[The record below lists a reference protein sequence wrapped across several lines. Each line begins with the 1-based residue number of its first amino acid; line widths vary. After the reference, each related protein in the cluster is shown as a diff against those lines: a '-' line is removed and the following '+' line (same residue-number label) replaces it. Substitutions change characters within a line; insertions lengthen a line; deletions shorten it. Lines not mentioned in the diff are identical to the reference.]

1 MRKNGNNKDIIEL
14 WGHDFKRA
22 RDGLDEEQV
31 VSFVNEL
38 IGERDILIKRQEHL
52 SSLAQLAERTVTEA
66 DNMAK
71 QVKKEAV
78 AQAKDEANAIKAKVE
93 EQARQMIEKKR
104 AEVIAAAEKEAEA
117 IKANAQQQAELL
129 LEEKAKGIQSELR
142 STAQRLCT
150 ELLSQLESLKQ
161 QVAAS
166 ETEFEHKLSQPTE
179 ETSTV
184 TMEEDE
190 RHDKLLEL
198 IQTIDRTN
206 TEEPE
211 WELEILPPIDTMKMM
226 GIVTHLDSLP
236 EVEKAEIIPRTDK
249 PSIIVFLH
257 EPIHLTDVLK
267 TLPEVAQVK
276 EDATDT
282 AGADGKPRKV
292 QIVLTGET
300 APKKVN

>member
-1 MRKNGNNKDIIEL
+1 MSKNVTEL
-14 WGHDFKRA
+14 WGREFDIVKN
-22 RDGLDEEQV
+22 GLSEAQV
-31 VSFVNEL
+31 VSLVNEL
-38 IGERDILIKRQEHL
+38 ISERDTLIKRQEHL
-52 SSLAQLAERTVTEA
+52 SSLVQLAERTVAEA
-66 DNMAK
+66 DNIAK
-71 QVKKEAV
+71 QVKEEAIEQSKAEADTIV
-78 AQAKDEANAIKAKVE
+78 AQAK
-93 EQARQMIEKKR
+93 EQAQQIIEERR
-104 AEVIAAAEKEAEA
+104 AEAVAIAEKEAEA
-117 IKANAQQQAELL
+117 IKATAEHEVELL
-129 LEEKAKGIQSELR
+129 LEEKVKGIQSELR

-161 QVAAS
+161 QITAS

-198 IQTIDRTN
+198 IQAIDQTD
-206 TEEPE
+206 TDEPE

-249 PSIIVFLH
+249 PSIIVFLR

-282 AGADGKPRKV
+282 AGANGKPRKV
-292 QIVLTGET
+292 QIVLAGET
-300 APKKVN
+300 APEEVS

>member
-1 MRKNGNNKDIIEL
+1 MSKNVTEL
-14 WGHDFKRA
+14 WGREFSIVKN
-22 RDGLDEEQV
+22 GLSEAEV
-31 VSFVNEL
+31 VSFVNKL
-38 IGERDILIKRQEHL
+38 ISERDTLIKRQEHL
-52 SSLAQLAERTVTEA
+52 SSLVQLAERTVAEA
-66 DNMAK
+66 DNIAK
-71 QVKKEAV
+71 QVKEEAIEQSKAEADTIV
-78 AQAKDEANAIKAKVE
+78 AQAK
-93 EQARQMIEKKR
+93 EQAQQIIEERR
-104 AEVIAAAEKEAEA
+104 AEAVAIAEKEAEA
-117 IKANAQQQAELL
+117 IKATAEHEVELL
-129 LEEKAKGIQSELR
+129 LEEKVKGIQSELR

-161 QVAAS
+161 QVTAS

-198 IQTIDRTN
+198 IQAIDRTD
-206 TEEPE
+206 TDEPE

-236 EVEKAEIIPRTDK
+236 EVEKTEIIPRTDK
-249 PSIIVFLH
+249 PSIIVFLR

-282 AGADGKPRKV
+282 AGANGKPRKV
-292 QIVLTGET
+292 QIVLAGET
-300 APKKVN
+300 APEEVS

>member
-1 MRKNGNNKDIIEL
+1 MSKNVIEL
-14 WGHDFKRA
+14 WGRELDIVKN
-22 RDGLDEEQV
+22 GLSEAQV
-31 VSFVNEL
+31 VSLVNEL
-38 IGERDILIKRQEHL
+38 ISERDTLIKRQEHL
-52 SSLAQLAERTVTEA
+52 SSLVQLAERTVAEA
-66 DNMAK
+66 DNIAK
-71 QVKKEAV
+71 QVKEEALEQSKAEADAIT
-78 AQAKDEANAIKAKVE
+78 AQAE
-93 EQARQMIEKKR
+93 EQARQMIEEKR
-104 AEVIAAAEKEAEA
+104 AEAVAIAEKEAEA
-117 IKANAQQQAELL
+117 IKAKAEHEAELL
-129 LEEKAKGIQSELR
+129 LEEKVTGIQSELR

-161 QVAAS
+161 QITAS
-166 ETEFEHKLSQPTE
+166 EADFEHKLSQPIE

-198 IQTIDRTN
+198 IQAIDRTD
-206 TEEPE
+206 TDEPE

-236 EVEKAEIIPRTDK
+236 EVEKTEIIPRTDK
-249 PSIIVFLH
+249 PSIIVFLR

-292 QIVLTGET
+292 QIVLAGET
-300 APKKVN
+300 APEEVS